1 MTRKSKLLS
10 TFAAT
15 LALLAACDGSDGV
28 MGNASSQFGNQFA
41 AAFNA
46 KSTAAAKDDP
56 NLVITYKGVTAL
68 DVSSNL
74 MDADSVPLHLATL
87 KRLKGKICG
96 FCFSFSE
103 CISFSP
109 FKQCFGLTTTPL

>member
-56 NLVITYKGVTAL
+56 NLVITYKGVTG
-68 DVSSNL
+68 VNYT
-74 MDADSVPLHLATL
+74 ADPVD
-87 KRLKGKICG
+87 I
-96 FCFSFSE
+96 
-103 CISFSP
+103 
-109 FKQCFGLTTTPL
+109 